1 MRFWRC
7 PDGTGVRY
15 DRVND
20 ARLDHE
26 WSVPSELPM
35 LRGSLVWKL
44 TIWFLLLSLLPIGVI
59 VLFVRQDVSEELTN
73 LAKEDTGSQVSLLA
87 NEISSAIDDRR
98 LQELI
103 GGATNETQV
112 AFLVG
117 EDGAYVA
124 HGDEA
129 GFGGLMSDDFSAE
142 VVRHVLDGTD
152 GVVVEEGTG
161 RFVGF
166 STVPAGALGRRTLF
180 GLLPIK
186 AVLAMD
192 ESVVSAPMSR
202 IERSA
207 IVQLVVTLLVISMA
221 IGVAVWVV
229 VRPIQRLTSAAQ
241 EVGAG
246 NLDVQI
252 DPANMK
258 GELKVLTNAFN
269 QMTRQVAGR
278 TRELEEL
285 GRAILNGPPDA
296 STLSEVLG
304 EHVSLMFPHSQ
315 LEIRVFPDQTL
326 LRHPDDRQPVAGSAW
341 EWLATQSEA
350 QHFLPGEVPPW
361 DTQAADDALVVTPVL
376 DVETKEPIGGIHLSL
391 PATLARHLGL
401 RELVDHHLDLGGAPG
416 RANTGD
422 KMLTLVASALAGG
435 DCIDDADA
443 LRAGG
448 TVGVLG
454 CVVKAP
460 STLGTFLRSFRWG
473 HVRQLDRVSRQLLA
487 RAWAAGAGPG
497 DSSLTIDLDSTI
509 CETYGLAKEGAR
521 HHGYTGAGGY
531 HPLLAIAAGTGE
543 VLMSRLR
550 EGRANTA
557 RGAAHFL
564 RETVGRVRYGG
575 ARGQLTVRADSGFYA
590 HTVVAAC
597 REMDVRFSI
606 TIRQR
611 ASLRD
616 LIEAIPEEDWTPIPY
631 WMDGAA
637 DVAETTYTPF
647 QTKPDAA
654 PVRLIVRRVKPTPGS
669 QLALFAR
676 YSYHAFITDRD
687 GETLELEAD
696 HRRHAEVENAIRDL
710 KYGVGLNHMPSARFA
725 ANGAWLAG
733 QVMAHNLARWT
744 ARIGL
749 GERTVITKTLRRR
762 VFALVGRITR
772 SARRLTL
779 HLPRRWPWETQFS
792 RALARLQAIPFPA

>member
-1 MRFWRC
+1 MLPQNK
-7 PDGTGVRY
+7 PDRIRILF
-15 DRVND
+15 DD
-20 ARLDHE
+20 HRL
-26 WSVPSELPM
+26 V
-35 LRGSLVWKL
+35 
-44 TIWFLLLSLLPIGVI
+44 
-59 VLFVRQDVSEELTN
+59 
-73 LAKEDTGSQVSLLA
+73 A
-87 NEISSAIDDRR
+87 NA
-98 LQELI
+98 
-103 GGATNETQV
+103 
-112 AFLVG
+112 
-117 EDGAYVA
+117 
-124 HGDEA
+124 
-129 GFGGLMSDDFSAE
+129 
-142 VVRHVLDGTD
+142 
-152 GVVVEEGTG
+152 
-161 RFVGF
+161 
-166 STVPAGALGRRTLF
+166 
-180 GLLPIK
+180 GLL
-186 AVLAMD
+186 
-192 ESVVSAPMSR
+192 
-202 IERSA
+202 
-207 IVQLVVTLLVISMA
+207 
-221 IGVAVWVV
+221 
-229 VRPIQRLTSAAQ
+229 
-241 EVGAG
+241 
-246 NLDVQI
+246 
-252 DPANMK
+252 
-258 GELKVLTNAFN
+258 
-269 QMTRQVAGR
+269 
-278 TRELEEL
+278 
-285 GRAILNGPPDA
+285 
-296 STLSEVLG
+296 
-304 EHVSLMFPHSQ
+304 
-315 LEIRVFPDQTL
+315 
-326 LRHPDDRQPVAGSAW
+326 
-341 EWLATQSEA
+341 
-350 QHFLPGEVPPW
+350 
-361 DTQAADDALVVTPVL
+361 
-376 DVETKEPIGGIHLSL
+376 L

-448 TVGVLG
+448 TGGVLG

-497 DSSLTIDLDSTI
+497 DSPLTIDLDSTI

-521 HHGYTGAGGY
+521 HHGYTGARGY

-647 QTKPDAA
+647 QAKPEAA

-710 KYGVGLNHMPSARFA
+710 KYGADWSGRADRDHQDPQAAGLRSGGTDHPLGAPPHFA
-725 ANGAWLAG
+725 SPPALALGNPVQSRLGPAASHSVPGLTANL
-733 QVMAHNLARWT
+733 QLTQRPRNLAPP
-744 ARIGL
+744 
-749 GERTVITKTLRRR
+749 
-762 VFALVGRITR
+762 R
-772 SARRLTL
+772 SRESPAAYPL
-779 HLPRRWPWETQFS
+779 
-792 RALARLQAIPFPA
+792 AIPRIATPA